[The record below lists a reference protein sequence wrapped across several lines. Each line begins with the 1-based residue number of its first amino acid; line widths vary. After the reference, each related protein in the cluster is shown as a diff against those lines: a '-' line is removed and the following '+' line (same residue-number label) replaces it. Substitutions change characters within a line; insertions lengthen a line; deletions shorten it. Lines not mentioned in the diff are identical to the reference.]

1 MRTKRHAMWTI
12 MRAGFKGVAGSDQ
25 WRSIG
30 VSLLLLLA
38 PAVGAVAEPVT
49 CPQSLAPRIVVQL
62 LFGRGKADG
71 GSISPADWNGFVA
84 NEITP
89 RFPDGLT
96 VIDATGQWLNPQQGA
111 IIKEES
117 KMVEIVLP
125 SDSYDAAKI
134 DGVIDSY
141 KRQFRMLSVGLIVQT
156 ACVRF

>member
-1 MRTKRHAMWTI
+1 MWTI
-12 MRAGFKGVAGSDQ
+12 IWASLRGAGGPDR
-25 WRSIG
+25 WRLIG

-38 PAVGAVAEPVT
+38 PAAGAVAEPVT

-71 GSISPADWNGFVA
+71 GNVTQADWSGFVA

-117 KMVEIVLP
+117 KVVEIVLP

-134 DGVIDSY
+134 DAVIESY